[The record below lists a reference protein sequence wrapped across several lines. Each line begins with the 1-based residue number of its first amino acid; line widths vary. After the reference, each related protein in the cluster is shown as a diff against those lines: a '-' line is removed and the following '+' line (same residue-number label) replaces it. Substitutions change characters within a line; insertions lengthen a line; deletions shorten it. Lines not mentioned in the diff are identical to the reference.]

1 VRPAYRMMVTMKTS
15 CENYFEGTL
24 DLPIRKQKIKVGAL
38 CGKWMFLQKS
48 RVFFSLETRSAVT
61 SYG

>member
-1 VRPAYRMMVTMKTS
+1 MMVTMKTS

-24 DLPIRKQKIKVGAL
+24 DLPIRRQKIKVGAL

-61 SYG
+61 PYG